1 MRPQTEGS
9 DRYMEAPLRL
19 PLLLLLLRLLPALC
33 GSSHDAVTRQVRAMY
48 EEYPFPSHDPD
59 QIVAKGRVWERGGG
73 YIGPSHVPDIS
84 HHLFGGRLEQR
95 FRASGETLRV
105 LVAGGGT
112 GMTTLALAQ
121 QLGAVGALRWS
132 IVHLDLTPASIAIAE
147 RRMAANGLSDRV
159 TFVRASLFDVTLA
172 QLGGEPFDYIDCAGV
187 LHHTPDPSAG
197 LANLAKLLHNTP
209 SRVGGMGLM
218 LYGELGRAGI
228 YEFREQLRL
237 LAGDDVPTD
246 AKIALARRL
255 LESTPSSHPLARNA
269 NGGFDSYSAMDD
281 QELVDTL
288 LHVHDVP
295 FKVPGLYELAATAG
309 LEITSWAS
317 WMQYEPCAYLGR
329 PDPELCQET
338 LKLPTAERFAF
349 GELLAGNVQSHE
361 FYLAPPGTQAVRFW
375 PPEAEAEAEA
385 AFATPLNGFL
395 QSLALDAIPIVRN
408 QQVWEG
414 QRRAVEAQ
422 ASDGV
427 PAGKTALSMD
437 YIGAKMA
444 WPLRSAALSVKL
456 MASVQGN
463 EQAGARRTMAELC
476 VEAGSAA
483 ESAECSTAWIEL
495 HHVFQGM
502 GWLVYSYDDVGWTGY
517 TSVAA
522 KNNQAS
528 SSSDSG
534 GQGVAAGSGRKGK
547 RRKKNRPA

>member
-1 MRPQTEGS
+1 
-9 DRYMEAPLRL
+9 MEALLRL
-19 PLLLLLLRLLPALC
+19 PLRLLLLLPLLPALC

-95 FRASGETLRV
+95 FRASGEMLRV

-187 LHHTPDPSAG
+187 LHHTPDPEAG

-281 QELVDTL
+281 QELVR
-288 LHVHDVP
+288 
-295 FKVPGLYELAATAG
+295 K
-309 LEITSWAS
+309 
-317 WMQYEPCAYLGR
+317 
-329 PDPELCQET
+329 
-338 LKLPTAERFAF
+338 
-349 GELLAGNVQSHE
+349 
-361 FYLAPPGTQAVRFW
+361 
-375 PPEAEAEAEA
+375 
-385 AFATPLNGFL
+385 TPL
-395 QSLALDAIPIVRN
+395 
-408 QQVWEG
+408 
-414 QRRAVEAQ
+414 
-422 ASDGV
+422 
-427 PAGKTALSMD
+427 
-437 YIGAKMA
+437 
-444 WPLRSAALSVKL
+444 
-456 MASVQGN
+456 
-463 EQAGARRTMAELC
+463 
-476 VEAGSAA
+476 
-483 ESAECSTAWIEL
+483 
-495 HHVFQGM
+495 
-502 GWLVYSYDDVGWTGY
+502 
-517 TSVAA
+517 
-522 KNNQAS
+522 
-528 SSSDSG
+528 
-534 GQGVAAGSGRKGK
+534 
-547 RRKKNRPA
+547 